1 MSPLSTSWLLNP
13 NEQDVR
19 DMSSPG
25 LPTFVAS
32 SRAISGKKAKLF
44 AKYRHEVRSS
54 LQDVGERA
62 NPVSADGGKYCV
74 VYSLTYKEVIEVV
87 DDDRI
92 PVGRFP
98 VT

>member
-1 MSPLSTSWLLNP
+1 M
-13 NEQDVR
+13 
-19 DMSSPG
+19 
-25 LPTFVAS
+25 
-32 SRAISGKKAKLF
+32 
-44 AKYRHEVRSS
+44 
-54 LQDVGERA
+54 QDVGERA